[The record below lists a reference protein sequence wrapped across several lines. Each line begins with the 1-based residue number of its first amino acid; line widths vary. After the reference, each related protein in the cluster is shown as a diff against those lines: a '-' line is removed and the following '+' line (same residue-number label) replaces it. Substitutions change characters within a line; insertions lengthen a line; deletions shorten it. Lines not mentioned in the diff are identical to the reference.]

1 MPRMDTVGERIRAAR
16 QSRGLS
22 VRQLAADSGCSASS
36 ISQIERGVT
45 TPRTRTLV
53 ALATSLGMTVAQLLS
68 DDQSLHLP
76 LRREDRREI
85 RFGSLRR
92 EYPLTRRPRS
102 SLEVYIVAL
111 DPGGTSDRS
120 QVTHGDSDEFLLVL
134 SGADLR
140 FETNVEQHQLRVGDS
155 MEWRSSVP
163 HWVVNDG
170 DIPAELV
177 WAISPPTPVP
187 HLGSAASDAGA

>member
-1 MPRMDTVGERIRAAR
+1 MPQANTIGHRIRAAR
-16 QSRGLS
+16 ESRALS
-22 VRQLAADSGCSASS
+22 VRQLAAHSGCSASS

-68 DDQSLHLP
+68 DDHSLHLP
-76 LRREDRREI
+76 LRREDRQEI

-102 SLEVYIVAL
+102 SLEVYIVVL
-111 DPGGTSDRS
+111 DPGGTSDES
-120 QVTHGDSDEFLLVL
+120 QVTHGDSDELLIVL
-134 SGADLR
+134 GGAGLR
-140 FETNVEQHQLRVGDS
+140 FETNEEQHELRVGDS

-170 DIPAELV
+170 DGRPFRHRELNR
-177 WAISPPTPVP
+177 I
-187 HLGSAASDAGA
+187 